1 MKWFDG
7 TFPRPEFDP
16 VYYECIDRIGEF
28 PKVRN
33 ITIHFD
39 RHANG
44 CRPSYG
50 DVFQDSA
57 FQQHFTKQIFRSV
70 NEGSRA
76 TELAVRHYE
85 ATLDLNEAPL
95 FLYSHA
101 MVNSLRLSI
110 KHEEDNR
117 LNLGSVYEVRFTGQ

>member
-7 TFPRPEFDP
+7 NFPCPEFDP
-16 VYYECIDRIGEF
+16 VYHECINRFGEF
-28 PKVRN
+28 PNVRN

-50 DVFQDSA
+50 DVFQDSD
-57 FQQHFTKQIFRSV
+57 FQQQCIKQIFRSV
-70 NEGSRA
+70 NEGSQA

-85 ATLDLNEAPL
+85 ATLDPNEAPL
-95 FLYSHA
+95 FLDSHA
-101 MVNSLRLSI
+101 KVNSLRLSI

-117 LNLGSVYEVRFTGQ
+117 LNLGSVYEVRFSA